1 MQNSALIILED
12 ITDWQPYYPSQATVT
27 ASEYLQQQQQS
38 AGPRTQILNLCGD
51 LSYLS
56 TGYYVSLLAEAR
68 GQRVMPSV
76 STINDLAN
84 FSHYQLLLANTDK
97 HLNKFLAAADTTQPL
112 KVLICFGHSEHPQL
126 TNFARQMFDRYP
138 CPMIWVEFHYQGRWF
153 INRLYAGDMGELNDA
168 QQTFFGN
175 SLDNF
180 SKRVW
185 RKARAPREYRYDLA
199 ILHDPNEAIPTSD
212 KKALQRF
219 IKAAKDA
226 DIDAELIT
234 AADYNRLLEFDA
246 LFIRETTRINHY
258 TYHFAKKAEANG
270 MVVIDAPGS
279 ILQCANKVFL
289 KELLDKHNIPT
300 PRTELLLNQQDI
312 DFAKIGQRLGYPV
325 VLKIPDGSF
334 SIGVEKAE
342 NEAEFRKVAAELFN
356 KSTIL
361 LAQEFVKTDFDWRI
375 GVINNRPI
383 YACKYLMARNHW
395 QIYNHASA
403 SSRGKTGGFE
413 TVGIHQVPKEVVK
426 TALQAT
432 RLIGDGLYG
441 VDLKVTHKGPVII
454 EINDNPSIESGV
466 EDLLIGDELYHIIM
480 RDFARR
486 LDEK

>member
-1 MQNSALIILED
+1 MQNSALIILDD
-12 ITDWQPYYPSQATVT
+12 ITDWQPYYPSQSTVT
-27 ASEYLQQQQQS
+27 SSEYLLQTS
-38 AGPRTQILNLCGD
+38 SKSRTQILNLCGD

-68 GQRVMPSV
+68 GQRVLPSV
-76 STINDLAN
+76 TTINDLAN
-84 FSHYQLLLANTDK
+84 FNHYQLLLANTDK
-97 HLNKFLAAADTTQPL
+97 QLSKYLGNVDKSVP
-112 KVLICFGHSEHPQL
+112 VRILICFGQTEEPLLSS
-126 TNFARQMFDRYP
+126 FARQIFDRYP
-138 CPMIWVEFHYQGRWF
+138 CPIIWVEFSYQGRWF
-153 INRLYAGDMGELNDA
+153 INQLGAGALPDLSDE

-175 SLDNF
+175 ALDSF

-185 RKARAPREYRYDLA
+185 RKARAPKEYRYDLA
-199 ILHDPNEAIPTSD
+199 ILHDPNEFIPTSD

-219 IKAAKDA
+219 IKAAKEA

-234 AADYNRLLEFDA
+234 ADDYNRLLEFDA

-270 MVVIDAPGS
+270 MVVIDAPHS

-289 KELLDKHNIPT
+289 KELLDKHEIPT
-300 PRTELLLNQQDI
+300 PRTELLLSQQEI
-312 DFAKIGQRLGYPV
+312 DYAQIGERLGYPV

-342 NEAEFRKVAAELFN
+342 SEEELRRIADELFN

-375 GVINNRPI
+375 GILNNRPI
-383 YACKYLMARNHW
+383 YACKYFMARNHW
-395 QIYNHASA
+395 QIYNHASGT
-403 SSRGKTGGFE
+403 SRSKSGGFE
-413 TVGIHQVPKEVVK
+413 TVGVHQVPKDVVR

-432 RLIGDGLYG
+432 KLIGDGLYG
-441 VDLKVTHKGPVII
+441 VDMKVTSKGPVII
-454 EINDNPSIESGV
+454 EINDNPSIDSGV
-466 EDLLIGDELYHIIM
+466 EDLLLGDELYHIIM

>member
-1 MQNSALIILED
+1 MQNAALIILD
-12 ITDWQPYYPSQATVT
+12 SITDWQPYYPSQSIVT
-27 ASEYLQQQQQS
+27 ASDYLLQQDAKARPQL
-38 AGPRTQILNLCGD
+38 LNLCGD

-68 GQRVMPSV
+68 GQRVLPSV

-84 FSHYQLLLANTDK
+84 FSHYQLLLPANTDK
-97 HLNKFLAAADTTQPL
+97 QISKYLAQQSPSERHRI
-112 KVLICFGHSEHPQL
+112 LICFGQTEDPQL
-126 TNFARQMFDRYP
+126 TNFARQIFDLYP
-138 CPMIWVEFHYQGRWF
+138 CPIIWVELSYQGRWF
-153 INRLYAGDMGELNDA
+153 IHNLYAGNLTELDDQ
-168 QQTFFGN
+168 QQTFFGD
-175 SLDNF
+175 SLDSF

-185 RKARAPREYRYDLA
+185 RKARAPKEYRYDLA
-199 ILHDPNEAIPTSD
+199 ILYDPNEPIPTSD
-212 KKALQRF
+212 KKALQKF

-234 AADYNRLLEFDA
+234 VDDYNRLLEFDA
-246 LFIRETTRINHY
+246 LFIRETTRISHY

-270 MVVIDAPGS
+270 MVVIDAPHS

-289 KELLDKHNIPT
+289 KELLDKHRIPT
-300 PRTELLLNQQDI
+300 PRTELILSQQDI
-312 DFAKIGQRLGYPV
+312 DYQAIGDRLGYPV

-342 NEAEFRKVAAELFN
+342 SIDELRTIAADLFK

-361 LAQEFVKTDFDWRI
+361 LAQEFVRTEFDWRI
-375 GVINNRPI
+375 GILNNRAI
-383 YACKYLMARNHW
+383 YACKYYMARNHW
-395 QIYNHASA
+395 QIYNHASGT
-403 SSRGKTGGFE
+403 SRSKSGGFE
-413 TVGIHQVPKEVVK
+413 TVGVHQVPKDIVK

-441 VDLKVTHKGPVII
+441 VDMKFTDKGPVVI
-454 EINDNPSIESGV
+454 EINDNPSIDSGV
-466 EDLLIGDELYHIIM
+466 EDLLLGDELYHIVM

>member
-1 MQNSALIILED
+1 MQNTALIILDD

-27 ASEYLQQQQQS
+27 AGEYLLQS
-38 AGPRTQILNLCGD
+38 SVKSRTQVLNLCGD

-68 GQRVMPSV
+68 GQRVLPSV
-76 STINDLAN
+76 TTINDLAN
-84 FSHYQLLLANTDK
+84 FSHYQLLLADNDK
-97 HLNKFLAAADTTQPL
+97 HVLKYLAKVDREQPL
-112 KVLICFGHSEHPQL
+112 RILICFGQTEEPL
-126 TNFARQMFDRYP
+126 LNNFARQMFDRYP
-138 CPMIWVEFHYQGRWF
+138 CPIIWVEFNYQGRWF
-153 INRLYAGDMGELNDA
+153 IHQIGAGSLSELSDA

-175 SLDNF
+175 ALDSF

-185 RKARAPREYRYDLA
+185 RKARTRKEYRYDLA
-199 ILHDPNEAIPTSD
+199 ILHDPNEVIPTSN
-212 KKALQRF
+212 KKALQKF
-219 IKAAKDA
+219 IKAAKEA

-234 AADYNRLLEFDA
+234 AEDYNRLLEFDA
-246 LFIRETTRINHY
+246 LFIRETTRINHH

-270 MVVIDAPGS
+270 MVVIDAPHS

-289 KELLDKHNIPT
+289 KELLDKHKIPT
-300 PRTELLLNQQDI
+300 PRTELLLRQQHI
-312 DFAKIGQRLGYPV
+312 DFADIGQRLGYPV

-342 NEAEFRKVAAELFN
+342 NEEEFRNVAEALFN
-356 KSTIL
+356 TSTIL
-361 LAQEFVKTDFDWRI
+361 LAQEFVKTDYDWRI
-375 GVINNRPI
+375 GILNHRPI
-383 YACKYLMARNHW
+383 YACKYFMARNHW
-395 QIYNHASA
+395 QIYNHASS
-403 SSRGKTGGFE
+403 SSRAKSGGFA

-441 VDLKVTHKGPVII
+441 VDLKMTTKGPVII
-454 EINDNPSIESGV
+454 EINDNPSIDSGV
-466 EDLLIGDELYHIIM
+466 EDLLLGEELYHIIM

>member
-12 ITDWQPYYPSQATVT
+12 ITDWQPYYPSQSIIT
-27 ASEYLQQQQQS
+27 ASEFLQQQS
-38 AGPRTQILNLCGD
+38 SKTRTQLLNLCGD

-68 GQRVMPSV
+68 GQRVLPSV

-97 HLNKFLAAADTTQPL
+97 QLLKVLNSSDQSQPL
-112 KVLICFGHSEHPQL
+112 HILICFGQTENPL
-126 TNFARQMFDRYP
+126 LANFARQIFDRYP
-138 CPMIWVEFHYQGRWF
+138 TPLLSVEFSYQGRWF
-153 INRLYAGDMGELNDA
+153 ISKLQAEKLSELDDA

-175 SLDNF
+175 ALDSF

-185 RKARAPREYRYDLA
+185 RKARAPKEYRYDLA
-199 ILHDPNEAIPTSD
+199 ILHDPEEPIPTSD

-219 IKAAKDA
+219 IKAAKEA

-234 AADYNRLLEFDA
+234 ADDYNRLLEFDA

-270 MVVIDAPGS
+270 MVVIDAPNS

-289 KELLDKHNIPT
+289 KELLDKHGIPT
-300 PRTELLLNQQDI
+300 PRTELLLSQQDI
-312 DFAKIGQRLGYPV
+312 DYEAIGERLGYPV

-342 NEAEFRKVAAELFN
+342 NVEEFRRVAKELFA

-361 LAQEFVKTDFDWRI
+361 LAQEFVRTDYDWRI
-375 GVINNRPI
+375 GILNNRPI
-383 YACKYLMARNHW
+383 YACKYFMARNHW
-395 QIYNHASA
+395 QIYNHGSPTGGRTK
-403 SSRGKTGGFE
+403 SGGFE
-413 TVGIHQVPKEVVK
+413 TVGVHQVPKEVVK

-441 VDLKVTHKGPVII
+441 VDMKVTDKGPVII
-454 EINDNPSIESGV
+454 EINDNPSIDSGV
-466 EDLLIGDELYHIIM
+466 EDQLLGDELYHIIM
-480 RDFARR
+480 RDFFRR